1 MFTLLIRVIRTWLA
15 QLLPGAAIAMSTGCA
30 VTGQDDAPSP
40 ADSVLAGRYEVAVV
54 ARQAGEMDVAE
65 EAFDELAIDYPALAE
80 PRINLAILYIDSDR
94 PQEAET
100 LLDRIVT
107 AHPGNAVAWNE
118 LAILRRRNG
127 RLAAADEAYVN
138 AIEAEPDYA
147 LAHRNRGILLDLYL
161 GQPREALDHYSR
173 YLELSGSDKEV
184 EGWVTEMSYRL
195 GVEVAQQVADR

>member
-1 MFTLLIRVIRTWLA
+1 LFTLPIRGIRIWPAHLFTV
-15 QLLPGAAIAMSTGCA
+15 AAIAMSTGCA
-30 VTGQDDAPSP
+30 VTGQDDASSV
-40 ADSVLAGRYEVAVV
+40 ADSALAGRYEVAVV

-65 EAFDELAIDYPALAE
+65 EAFDEIAVDYPALAE

-94 PQEAET
+94 SQEAET

-127 RLAAADEAYVN
+127 QLAAADEAYVN
-138 AIEAEPDYA
+138 AIDAKPDYA

-161 GQPREALDHYSR
+161 GQPREALVHYRR
-173 YLELSGSDKEV
+173 YLELSGSDEEV